1 MEYRALGR
9 TGLQVSMIGIGTEHL
24 HGQSQET
31 VVSVLREAVERGVNY
46 FDLPFSLPGYVDN
59 MGAAFQGLRERVLL
73 TAHLGSTEK
82 NGQYFKSRSAN
93 RCEAFFLE
101 VLSGL
106 GTDYVDILFLHNF
119 NSVNDWDKIVR
130 PGGVLELA
138 QRLRK
143 EGRARFL
150 GISGH
155 YPDVVE
161 LAIES
166 GLVDVAMFPVN
177 LFSHALPGRK
187 ELLALSASQKM
198 GIVAMKPFGGGK
210 LLTKRGAFR
219 VPKYQTGGI
228 TYQARITTETTPVQ
242 CLSYVLAQVGVSMAL
257 PGVKSNAELAAALE
271 VLEASEAERDFS
283 ALLTHF
289 GRYVEG
295 ECVYCN
301 HCLPC
306 PEVIDIGQVNRLL
319 DEAQW
324 GISSSLLKAYDAL
337 PAQASACTECGAC
350 EARCPFR
357 VEVIARM
364 RQAASLLEPAQV
376 R

>member
-1 MEYRALGR
+1 MKYTQLGR
-9 TGLQVSMIGIGTEHL
+9 TGLDVSMIGIGTEHL

-46 FDLPFSLPGYVDN
+46 FDLVFNLPGYVDN
-59 MGAAFQGLRERVLL
+59 MKAAFQGLREQVFL

-93 RCEAFFLE
+93 RCETFFLDF
-101 VLSGL
+101 LSRL
-106 GTDYVDILFLHNF
+106 GTDHVDVLFLHNV
-119 NSVNDWDKIVR
+119 NAVNDWDKIVKPR
-130 PGGVLELA
+130 GVLELA

-143 EGRARFL
+143 EGRARFI

-155 YPDVVE
+155 YPGVAE

-166 GLVDVAMFPVN
+166 GLVDVVMFPVN

-187 ELLALSASQKM
+187 ELLALSTRQEI
-198 GIVAMKPFGGGK
+198 GVVAMKPFGGGK
-210 LLTKRGAFR
+210 LLTKRGAYR

-242 CLSYVLAQVGVSMAL
+242 CLSYVLAQVGVSVAL
-257 PGVKSNAELAAALE
+257 PGVKSNAELAAALQ
-271 VLEASEAERDFS
+271 VLEASEAECDFS
-283 ALLTHF
+283 SLLTHF

-306 PEVIDIGQVNRLL
+306 PEVIDIGLVNRLL

-324 GISSSLLKAYDAL
+324 GISPGLQMAYDAL

-350 EARCPFR
+350 EARCPFG
-357 VEVIARM
+357 VEVIARI
-364 RQAASLLEPAQV
+364 RQAASLFEPA
-376 R
+376 

>member
-1 MEYRALGR
+1 MKYQALGR
-9 TGLQVSMIGIGTEHL
+9 TGLQVSIIGIGTEHL
-24 HGQSQET
+24 HGHSQET
-31 VVSVLREAVERGVNY
+31 SVSVLREAVERGVNY
-46 FDLPFSLPGYVDN
+46 FDLPFSLAGFVDN

-82 NGQYFKSRSAN
+82 NGQYSKSRSAR
-93 RCEAFFLE
+93 RCETFFLDF
-101 VLSGL
+101 LSGL
-106 GTDYVDILFLHNF
+106 GTDYVDVLFLHNF
-119 NSVNDWDKIVR
+119 NSVKDWDRIAG

-143 EGRARFL
+143 EGRARFI

-155 YPDVVE
+155 YPDVIE
-161 LAIES
+161 SAIES
-166 GLVDVAMFPVN
+166 GLVDLIMFPVN

-187 ELLALSASQKM
+187 ELLALSKSREI
-198 GIVAMKPFGGGK
+198 GVVAMKPFGGGR
-210 LLTKRGAFR
+210 LLTKRGAYR

-228 TYQARITTETTPVQ
+228 TYQARITAETTPAQ

-257 PGVKSNAELAAALE
+257 PGVKSNAELAAALH

-283 ALLTHF
+283 SLLTHF
-289 GRYVEG
+289 GRYVAG

-306 PEVIDIGQVNRLL
+306 PEGIDIGQVNRLL

-324 GISSSLLKAYDAL
+324 DISPGLRMAYNAL
-337 PAQASACTECGAC
+337 PARASACTGCAAC
-350 EARCPFR
+350 EARCPFG

-364 RQAASLLEPAQV
+364 RQAAALLEAA
-376 R
+376 